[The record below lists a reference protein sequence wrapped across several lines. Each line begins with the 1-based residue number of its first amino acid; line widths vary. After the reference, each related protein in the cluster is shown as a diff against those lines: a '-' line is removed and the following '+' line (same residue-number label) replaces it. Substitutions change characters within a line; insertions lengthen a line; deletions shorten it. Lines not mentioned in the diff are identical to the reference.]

1 MSGRQSAVEIEAG
14 ATGGH
19 NSHCHIAPPAPAVS
33 LRIWGP
39 GAHFHFVS
47 VFRRLAGG
55 VLAAAL
61 GVPCYWSVRLAWAD
75 WLDRQGLPETVRRAS
90 ALAPEDARLRA
101 RLSDWSGAVA
111 RNPYD
116 SASWIRL
123 GLEAEAG
130 GDQVSAERY
139 LLRAAQADHLFAP
152 RWTLANYYFRRESWE
167 PFWQWARAA
176 AAISPEPP
184 VALYRI
190 CWEANPDLGLIFDRV
205 VSGQRRLLE
214 GFLYWMAPRAGLDGL
229 RAVTGRAVDL
239 AGPEQSDALVVCS
252 NRILALGAPMD
263 ALPLWNRM
271 IDRRLLPFQRLEPG
285 AGVSLTNGDFR
296 LPLNGET
303 FNWASSPIGRWGG
316 GGIRFEFDGNQPER
330 CDLLAQNVPVA
341 GGRRYRLRCRYQASG
356 IARGAGP
363 VWMAGDLATSEPL
376 AADSTETSLEFAVGP
391 VSRVL
396 RLLLVYQRVPGT
408 TRIIGVL
415 KLESVRLE
423 LLGQ

>member
-1 MSGRQSAVEIEAG
+1 
-14 ATGGH
+14 
-19 NSHCHIAPPAPAVS
+19 
-33 LRIWGP
+33 
-39 GAHFHFVS
+39 
-47 VFRRLAGG
+47 
-55 VLAAAL
+55 LAAAL
-61 GVPCYWSVRLAWAD
+61 GVPFYWSIRLAWAD
-75 WLDRQGLPETVRRAS
+75 WLDRQDRPEAVRRAS
-90 ALAPEDARLRA
+90 ALAPDDARLRA

-139 LLRAAQADHLFAP
+139 LLRAAQADRLFGP
-152 RWTLANYYFRRESWE
+152 RWTLANYYLRRESWQ

-176 AAISPEPP
+176 AEISPETP
-184 VALYRI
+184 VALYRL
-190 CWEANPDLGLIFDRV
+190 CWEAKPDLGLIFDRV
-205 VSGQRRLLE
+205 ISGQRRLIE

-229 RAVTGRAVDL
+229 RAVAARAVEL
-239 AGPEQSDALVVCS
+239 AGPEQSAALLVCS
-252 NRILALGAPMD
+252 SRMLALGAPMD
-263 ALPLWNRM
+263 ALRLWNRM
-271 IDRRLLPFQRLEPG
+271 IDRRLLPFQRLEPE

-296 LPLNGET
+296 LPLKGET
-303 FNWASSPIGRWGG
+303 FNWAPSPIGRGG
-316 GGIRFEFDGNQPER
+316 VRFEFDGNQPER

-363 VWMAGDLATSEPL
+363 VWVAGDLATSEPL
-376 AADSTETSLEFAVGP
+376 AAGQTETSLEFAVGP
-391 VSRVL
+391 ASRVL
-396 RLLLVYQRVPGT
+396 RLLLEYRRVPGT

-415 KLESVRLE
+415 NLESVRLE

>member
-1 MSGRQSAVEIEAG
+1 M
-14 ATGGH
+14 
-19 NSHCHIAPPAPAVS
+19 
-33 LRIWGP
+33 
-39 GAHFHFVS
+39 
-47 VFRRLAGG
+47 
-55 VLAAAL
+55 AAAL
-61 GVPCYWSVRLAWAD
+61 GLPGYWSVRLACAD
-75 WLDRQGLPETVRRAS
+75 WLDRQGRPEAVGRAS
-90 ALAPEDARLRA
+90 ALAPDDARLRA

-130 GDQVSAERY
+130 GDQTSAERY
-139 LLRAAQADHLFAP
+139 LLRAEQADHLFGP

-176 AAISPEPP
+176 AEMSPETP
-184 VALYRI
+184 VALYQLSV
-190 CWEANPDLGLIFDRV
+190 EATPDLGLIFDRV
-205 VSGQRRLLE
+205 VSGQRRLIE
-214 GFLYWMAPRAGLDGL
+214 GFLYWMQPRAGLDRL
-229 RAVTGRAVDL
+229 RAVTARAIDL
-239 AGPEQSDALVVCS
+239 AGPEQSGALVVCLS
-252 NRILALGAPMD
+252 RMLALGAPMD

-271 IDRRLLPFQRLEPG
+271 IDRRLLPFQRLEPE

-296 LPLNGET
+296 LPPKGET
-303 FNWASSPIGRWGG
+303 FNWASSSMGRWGG
-316 GGIRFEFDGNQPER
+316 VGVRFEFDGNQPER

-341 GGRRYRLRCRYQASG
+341 GGRRYRLHCRYQASG

-363 VWMAGDLATSEPL
+363 VWVAGDLASSEPL
-376 AADSTETSLEFAVGP
+376 ATGPRETSLEFAVGP
-391 VSRVL
+391 ASRVL
-396 RLLLVYQRVPGT
+396 RFLLVYRRVPGT